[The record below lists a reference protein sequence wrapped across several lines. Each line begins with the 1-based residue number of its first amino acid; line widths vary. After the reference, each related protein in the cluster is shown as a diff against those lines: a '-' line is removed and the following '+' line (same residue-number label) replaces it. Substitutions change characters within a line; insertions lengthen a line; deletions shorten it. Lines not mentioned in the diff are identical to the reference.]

1 MFFSSSIRSKYITQH
16 RTVSGETGVND
27 PIQLQRAYDKRRT
40 GSGIAGITGSGSNV
54 AEVSETLKSIYHGR
68 NCR

>member
-27 PIQLQRAYDKRRT
+27 PIQFQRVHHKRRT
-40 GSGIAGITGSGSNV
+40 GSGIAGIAGFGSDAS
-54 AEVSETLKSIYHGR
+54 EIPETLKSIYHGR
-68 NCR
+68 NY